1 MRAERHRFLA
11 ERIERAVVHC
21 GDRDWEMKIEA
32 AMLAGTH
39 WANYALHNHGVSP
52 EDEDIVHTSML
63 VVNTLRKYSIVE
75 PDLLRALGDI
85 EELRPLF
92 VRGDVDGG
100 ADAAQRA
107 LALLSE
113 ISARALESELPTTRR
128 LP

>member
-1 MRAERHRFLA
+1 MKAERHRFLA
-11 ERIERAVVHC
+11 ERIERAVTHC
-21 GDRDWEMKIEA
+21 GDHDWEMKIEA

-39 WANYALHNHGVSP
+39 WANYALHHHGVAL

-100 ADAAQRA
+100 PAAAQRA

-113 ISARALESELPTTRR
+113 ISARARESELSTTRR

>member
-1 MRAERHRFLA
+1 
-11 ERIERAVVHC
+11 
-21 GDRDWEMKIEA
+21 
-32 AMLAGTH
+32 
-39 WANYALHNHGVSP
+39 
-52 EDEDIVHTSML
+52 ML

-100 ADAAQRA
+100 PNAAQRA

-113 ISARALESELPTTRR
+113 ISARARESELSTTRR